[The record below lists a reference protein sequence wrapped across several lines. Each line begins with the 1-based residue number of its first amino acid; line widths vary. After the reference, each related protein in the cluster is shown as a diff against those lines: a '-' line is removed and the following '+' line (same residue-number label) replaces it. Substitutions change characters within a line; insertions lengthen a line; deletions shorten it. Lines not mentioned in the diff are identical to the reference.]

1 MASAAKSM
9 PAQET
14 VSVADAKSN
23 FSSVLSRVEQ
33 RRLPITILRRGK
45 PVAQIVP
52 LTPPARKSHY
62 GYMAGTVQELGDI
75 VGPSGE
81 EWTLSDDGE

>member
-1 MASAAKSM
+1 MASTAKAFSM
-9 PAQET
+9 TET

-23 FSSVLSRVEQ
+23 FSSVLSRVEK
-33 RRLPITILRRGK
+33 RRLPVTILRRGI
-45 PVAQIVP
+45 PIAQIVP

-62 GYMAGTVQELGDI
+62 GYMEGTVQVLGDI

-81 EWTLSDDGE
+81 EWTLSDE

>member
-1 MASAAKSM
+1 MASAAKSL
-9 PAQET
+9 PLTET

-23 FSSVLSRVEQ
+23 FSSLLSRVEK
-33 RRLPITILRRGK
+33 RRLPVTILRRGV

-52 LTPPARKSHY
+52 LAPPTRKSHY
-62 GYMAGTVQELGDI
+62 GYMEGTVRELGDI

-81 EWTLSDDGE
+81 EWTLSDE

>member
-1 MASAAKSM
+1 MASAAKALPM
-9 PAQET
+9 AET

-23 FSSVLSRVEQ
+23 FSSVLSRVEK
-33 RRLPITILRRGK
+33 RRLPVTIVRRGI

-52 LTPPARKSHY
+52 IAPPIRKSYY
-62 GYMAGTVQELGDI
+62 GYMKGTVQEIGDI

-81 EWTLSDDGE
+81 EWVLSDDGE

>member
-1 MASAAKSM
+1 MASVAKSL
-9 PAQET
+9 PATET

-23 FSSVLSRVEQ
+23 FSSILSRVEK
-33 RRLPITILRRGK
+33 RRQPITVLRRGV

-52 LTPPARKSHY
+52 LTPTARKSHY
-62 GYMAGTVQELGDI
+62 GYMEGTVQILGDI

-81 EWTLSDDGE
+81 EWTLADE

>member
-1 MASAAKSM
+1 MASAAKFLSGV
-9 PAQET
+9 ET

-23 FSSVLSRVEQ
+23 FSSVLSRVEK

-52 LTPPARKSHY
+52 LATPAPKSHY
-62 GYMAGTVQELGDI
+62 GYMQGTGQELGDI

-81 EWTLSDDGE
+81 EWKLSEDNE

>member
-1 MASAAKSM
+1 MANIARVSTD
-9 PAQET
+9 ET

-23 FSSVLSRVEQ
+23 FSSVLTRVEK
-33 RRLPITILRRGK
+33 RRLPITLLRRGV

-52 LTPPARKSHY
+52 IAPPARKSHY
-62 GYMAGTVQELGDI
+62 GYMEGTVQVLGDI

-81 EWTLSDDGE
+81 EWMLSDE